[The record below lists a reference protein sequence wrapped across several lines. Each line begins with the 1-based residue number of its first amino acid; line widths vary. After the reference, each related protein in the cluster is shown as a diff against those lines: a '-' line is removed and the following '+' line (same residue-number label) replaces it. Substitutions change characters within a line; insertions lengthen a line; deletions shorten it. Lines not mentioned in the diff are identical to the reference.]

1 MTTRHPTPDIM
12 ADVLTST
19 PVKTLAHADI
29 RTDGGT
35 QPRAEIS
42 AELVA
47 EYTEAMSAGAQFPPV
62 VIYFDGSDYWLADG
76 FHRLRALANLGR
88 PVLADIRQGTRRDAV
103 LFSAGANATHGQRRT
118 NADKR
123 RAVLAL
129 LQDDEW
135 QQWSN
140 REIARRCAV
149 SEFLVRGIR
158 DEADPS
164 AIKSQIETRRV
175 VRQGTEYDMTVPP
188 RPQAPAPR
196 PHAPSYA
203 TQVDLQLAIGDWLD
217 NFEDPA
223 PILDEL
229 ARDGQA
235 SILWEDLTASVPPH
249 RIPDL
254 IIAIAAFRQRMAA
267 TRRIIAAQPSAPAPR
282 PQSPGPKPQAPIVQ
296 PPNKDGQPAI
306 NRSFV
311 TRLDGAWTF
320 LIELKTIWPRCT
332 PEEQRQTLL
341 QSAAQLETWADQMRE
356 EAADL

>member
-1 MTTRHPTPDIM
+1 MTTRQPTPDIM

-42 AELVA
+42 NDLVT
-47 EYTEAMSAGAQFPPV
+47 EYTEAMQAGAQFPPV
-62 VIYFDGSDYWLADG
+62 VIYYDGSDYWLADG
-76 FHRLRALANLGR
+76 FHRLRALASLGR

-129 LQDDEW
+129 LHDDEW
-135 QQWSN
+135 RQWSD

-149 SEFLVRGIR
+149 SNRFVGDLRAELSVNG
-158 DEADPS
+158 
-164 AIKSQIETRRV
+164 SQIATRRV
-175 VRQGTEYDMTVPP
+175 VRQGTEYDMTVPQ
-188 RPQAPAPR
+188 RPAAPAQANQEPK
-196 PHAPSYA
+196 YA
-203 TQVDLQLAIGDWLD
+203 SQVDLQLAIGDWLD
-217 NFEDPA
+217 AFDDPEA
-223 PILDEL
+223 TLNEL

-235 SILWEDLTASVPPH
+235 SILWEDLTASVPPC
-249 RIPDL
+249 RVPDL
-254 IIAIAAFRQRMAA
+254 VIAIAAFRQRMASTRKQLA
-267 TRRIIAAQPSAPAPR
+267 TPDRPPAARQPAA
-282 PQSPGPKPQAPIVQ
+282 IVQ
-296 PPNKDGQPAI
+296 PSPKGEQPAI
-306 NRSFV
+306 SRSFV

>member
-1 MTTRHPTPDIM
+1 MTTRQPTPDIM
-12 ADVLTST
+12 ADVLSST

-42 AELVA
+42 ADLVA
-47 EYTEAMSAGAQFPPV
+47 EYSEAMSAGAQFPPV
-62 VIYFDGSDYWLADG
+62 VIYYDGSDYWLADG

-129 LQDDEW
+129 LNDDEW

-188 RPQAPAPR
+188 RPHTPGPT

-203 TQVDLQLAIGDWLD
+203 AQVDLQLAIGDWLD

-229 ARDGQA
+229 ARDGVD
-235 SILWEDLTASVPPH
+235 SILWEDLTASVPAC
-249 RIPDL
+249 RVNDL
-254 IIAIAAFRQRMAA
+254 IIAITAFRQRMAA
-267 TRRIIAAQPSAPAPR
+267 TRKQLAKHDQAPAAR
-282 PQSPGPKPQAPIVQ
+282 KPDHIVQ
-296 PPNKDGQPAI
+296 PLNKDDQPFI
-306 NRSFV
+306 SHIHVERK
-311 TRLDGAWTF
+311 DGVWEFLLWLPKFWTQ
-320 LIELKTIWPRCT
+320 CT
-332 PEEQRQTLL
+332 TDEQRRILL
-341 QSAAQLETWADQMRE
+341 EVANYFENWADQMRE